1 VNGFG
6 VAANHVHA
14 MLVLPHHVLVL
25 ATHYGLFRSEDG
37 GATWSEVAG
46 GSNQPM
52 YGLMTYSL
60 GVSPVNVQRLYV
72 LALPASQPYGTPGL
86 YTSADEGRTWKLSLA
101 AARVTASSLYLE
113 TPGNDAAGQV
123 YIYLPDLG
131 ASGVRMS
138 LDNGQHFSAVGA
150 LPFGSLLGLLAVPGA
165 PGHLLAYGND
175 GVARSSDGGAHWQ
188 VLKGFTG
195 SVSDM
200 VAAGAHGPIYAS
212 GAAGIMV
219 SSDGGM
225 TFRVV
230 DAKASYVSLA
240 VSPLQWQML
249 YGKTGL
255 ATYRSADG
263 GRTWNALPPLKGN
276 LAILAVDPDSASHVY
291 LSLSYP
297 IALYRLGQGS
307 AGWQSLTPSR

>member
-1 VNGFG
+1 MKLLCKSGGYLLCLALGLLVLCVTACGGGGLAATQPAVLSTEATVNGFG

-123 YIYLPDLG
+123 YI
-131 ASGVRMS
+131 
-138 LDNGQHFSAVGA
+138 
-150 LPFGSLLGLLAVPGA
+150 
-165 PGHLLAYGND
+165 
-175 GVARSSDGGAHWQ
+175 
-188 VLKGFTG
+188 
-195 SVSDM
+195 
-200 VAAGAHGPIYAS
+200 
-212 GAAGIMV
+212 
-219 SSDGGM
+219 
-225 TFRVV
+225 
-230 DAKASYVSLA
+230 
-240 VSPLQWQML
+240 
-249 YGKTGL
+249 
-255 ATYRSADG
+255 
-263 GRTWNALPPLKGN
+263 
-276 LAILAVDPDSASHVY
+276 
-291 LSLSYP
+291 
-297 IALYRLGQGS
+297 
-307 AGWQSLTPSR
+307 